1 MYFLNPFQ
9 AAVASS
15 LVVVL
20 YGIFYERRTPSS
32 TSILFNLMSFLVILA
47 SIDLPPLVFLFLL
60 LYVLLGYIIVKIKI
74 KSLYFIFGSKSFGSL
89 MLVLILGSHSYF
101 FGIYT
106 PLSVT
111 ISWLVVGIIVH
122 LISYLVK

>member
-1 MYFLNPFQ
+1 MYFLNTFQ
-9 AAVASS
+9 AAVASA

-32 TSILFNLMSFLVILA
+32 TSILFNIMSFMVLLA

-60 LYVLLGYIIVKIKI
+60 LYVLLGYVVVKIRA

-89 MLVLILGSHSYF
+89 MLVLVLGSHSYF

-106 PLSVT
+106 PLSVA
-111 ISWLVVGIIVH
+111 ISWLVVAAMVH
-122 LISYLVK
+122 IFSHLVK